1 MYVGDGVCLGLY
13 PSLLPFLPSSSA
25 SKSSP
30 LVMDTAHMSI
40 QLYPT
45 EQPLARPHSHSP
57 SSIISN
63 PSRNPTPSS
72 NITSPMPSATSSI
85 DFPSS
90 ISPYSTSPF
99 AIDANG
105 MNPVEPDTPSD
116 LDSPSAQ
123 ATNQPSD
130 VDPQI
135 LEALRS
141 KDRIYVLKLGELM
154 EGLIKERRY
163 RSSSFSISFVSL
175 VRLTLCQAKG

>member
-1 MYVGDGVCLGLY
+1 MYVGDGVVLY
-13 PSLLPFLPSSSA
+13 PLFLPFFLPSSSA
-25 SKSSP
+25 SKSPP

-45 EQPLARPHSHSP
+45 EQPLARPNSHSP

-72 NITSPMPSATSSI
+72 NITSPIPSATSSI

-123 ATNQPSD
+123 ATNQQPSD

-141 KDRIYVLKLGELM
+141 KDRIYVLKLLSHC
-154 EGLIKERRY
+154 R
-163 RSSSFSISFVSL
+163 SFS
-175 VRLTLCQAKG
+175 QYD

>member
-1 MYVGDGVCLGLY
+1 MYVGDGVSLGLY
-13 PSLLPFLPSSSA
+13 LSPLPFFLLLPSSFA
-25 SKSSP
+25 TKSP
-30 LVMDTAHMSI
+30 LVMDTVHILS
-40 QLYPT
+40 PT
-45 EQPLARPHSHSP
+45 EQPLARPHFHSP
-57 SSIISN
+57 SSIIISN
-63 PSRNPTPSS
+63 PSRNSTPSS
-72 NITSPMPSATSSI
+72 NITSPIPSATFSI

-163 RSSSFSISFVSL
+163 RSSSFSMSCVFSV
-175 VRLTLCQAKG
+175 